1 MPQLS
6 WLSTNRRIL
15 CLFCVGVLFSGLPL
29 APAFAFDL
37 FGWFRGS
44 SDAPPAPSADA
55 LPYSLDIV
63 IGGDNDDLEQTIK
76 DASTLQSLQSD
87 PPPDSAALISRAQA
101 DLPRLI
107 DALWGAGFYNA
118 RVTINVAG
126 VPMVLQAPRTE
137 AAIRAAAGYRS
148 RALVPIQIVAD
159 PGPQFALRDV
169 NVFDART
176 RLAYTPSE
184 LPPRVVQIKPG
195 DPARSAD
202 ILAAEARIVD
212 YFRAQ
217 SRPFAKIQRQDPVV
231 YHQAQVMDVGLGVD
245 PGPKAGIGAITI
257 QGAEGV
263 DPAVV
268 RSFIYTEPGD
278 PYSPATLASMR
289 KSISQIEALGSV
301 RIREAEVLDA
311 YGNLPLFVELTER
324 PLRVIGASAQYSTTD
339 GPALRAYWAHRNLF
353 GGAER
358 LRLEGS
364 VFYLTEDGGQP
375 DRDEGWNWD
384 DLGGRFRASFLKP
397 ALWGTR
403 NDLLVDGLA
412 ERDRTEGY
420 TSRFV
425 NVTAGIRHRFS
436 ETFSIQGGIE
446 YERGQSTDIL
456 GSDRLYAGRPAGVP
470 ELRFHRRPPQSHE
483 GDPGAC
489 LGGAIS
495 GGPRL
500 LGPDHDRQGHG
511 LDLFLP
517 RRGGPLR
524 ARRPHRSGFHRRR
537 GPRRDSGQS
546 AFLRRRRRL
555 RARLSLPEPQPDLPR
570 AADRRPEPAGGL
582 HRGTHQDHRH
592 HRHRA
597 LRRCRHGLR
606 VELSGLRRA
615 ASASPRVSACAI
627 IRPSAPFAWMS
638 PIPSIRDPAI
648 PPTPSTSESGR
659 PSDEQANPLPRP
671 SVACRSRSRS
681 SPSGCW
687 SGRPSQAQSDQ
698 GILASLISRLL
709 STPTTRVTIGSI
721 EGALSSNA
729 VIRDIRIADKD
740 GVWLNLDRARLVW
753 SRTALLRGRLQVDE
767 LTIDRLQILRRP
779 LPAEEDG
786 ACLRRADPARTAGP
800 GDRRP
805 LCPAGT
811 GPRRAGAR
819 HRRRGSRRK
828 APPSSATRPRGSI

>member
-63 IGGDNDDLEQTIK
+63 IGGENDDLEQTIK

-384 DLGGRFRASFLKP
+384 NLGGRFRASFLKP

-412 ERDRTEGY
+412 ERDRTVGY

-425 NVTAGIRHRFS
+425 NVSAGIRHRFS
-436 ETFSIQGGIE
+436 QTFSIQGGVE

-456 GSDRLYAGRPAGVP
+456 GQIDYTLVGLPVSLNYDSTDDLLNPTKGFRVLASVAPYPEILGSSVPITIAKGTASTYFSLDEEARYVLAGRIGLGSIVGADLDEIPANRRFYAGGGGSVRGYRYQSLSPTFLGQPIGGRSLLEASIEARIKITNTIGIVPFVDAGTAFESSFPDFDDSV
-470 ELRFHRRPPQSHE
+470 RFS
-483 GDPGAC
+483 A
-489 LGGAIS
+489 
-495 GGPRL
+495 
-500 LGPDHDRQGHG
+500 G
-511 LDLFLP
+511 L
-517 RRGGPLR
+517 
-524 ARRPHRSGFHRRR
+524 
-537 GPRRDSGQS
+537 
-546 AFLRRRRRL
+546 
-555 RARLSLPEPQPDLPR
+555 
-570 AADRRPEPAGGL
+570 
-582 HRGTHQDHRH
+582 
-592 HRHRA
+592 
-597 LRRCRHGLR
+597 GLR
-606 VELSGLRRA
+606 YYTAIGPIRLDVA
-615 ASASPRVSACAI
+615 APL
-627 IRPSAPFAWMS
+627 
-638 PIPSIRDPAI
+638 
-648 PPTPSTSESGR
+648 
-659 PSDEQANPLPRP
+659 NP
-671 SVACRSRSRS
+671 
-681 SPSGCW
+681 
-687 SGRPSQAQSDQ
+687 
-698 GILASLISRLL
+698 
-709 STPTTRVTIGSI
+709 
-721 EGALSSNA
+721 
-729 VIRDIRIADKD
+729 
-740 GVWLNLDRARLVW
+740 
-753 SRTALLRGRLQVDE
+753 
-767 LTIDRLQILRRP
+767 
-779 LPAEEDG
+779 
-786 ACLRRADPARTAGP
+786 GP
-800 GDRRP
+800 GD
-805 LCPAGT
+805 
-811 GPRRAGAR
+811 
-819 HRRRGSRRK
+819 
-828 APPSSATRPRGSI
+828 PSYAIYVGIGQAF

>member
-1 MPQLS
+1 VPQLS

-15 CLFCVGVLFSGLPL
+15 CLFCVSVLFSGLPL

-63 IGGDNDDLEQTIK
+63 IGGDNDDLEQAIK

-107 DALWGAGFYNA
+107 DALWGAGYYNA

-176 RLAYTPSE
+176 RLAYAPSE

-231 YHQAQVMDVGLGVD
+231 YHQAQVMDVGLGVN

-278 PYSPATLASMR
+278 PYSPAALASMR

-301 RIREAEVLDA
+301 RIREAEELDA

-375 DRDEGWNWD
+375 DRDDGWNWD
-384 DLGGRFRASFLKP
+384 NLGGRFRASFLKP

-403 NDLLVDGLA
+403 NDLLIDGLA
-412 ERDRTEGY
+412 ERDRTVGY

-425 NVTAGIRHRFS
+425 NVSAGIRHRFS

-456 GSDRLYAGRPAGVP
+456 GQIDYTLVGLPFSLTYDSTDDLLNPTKGFRVLASVAPYPEFLGSSVPITIAKGTASTYFSLDEEARYVLAGRIGLGSIVGADLDEIPANRRFYAGGGGSVRGYRYQSLSPTFLGQPIGGRSLLEASIEARIKITNTIGIVPFVDAGTAFESSFPDFDESV
-470 ELRFHRRPPQSHE
+470 RFS
-483 GDPGAC
+483 A
-489 LGGAIS
+489 
-495 GGPRL
+495 
-500 LGPDHDRQGHG
+500 G
-511 LDLFLP
+511 L
-517 RRGGPLR
+517 
-524 ARRPHRSGFHRRR
+524 
-537 GPRRDSGQS
+537 
-546 AFLRRRRRL
+546 
-555 RARLSLPEPQPDLPR
+555 
-570 AADRRPEPAGGL
+570 
-582 HRGTHQDHRH
+582 
-592 HRHRA
+592 
-597 LRRCRHGLR
+597 GLR
-606 VELSGLRRA
+606 YYTAIGPIRLDVA
-615 ASASPRVSACAI
+615 APL
-627 IRPSAPFAWMS
+627 
-638 PIPSIRDPAI
+638 
-648 PPTPSTSESGR
+648 
-659 PSDEQANPLPRP
+659 NP
-671 SVACRSRSRS
+671 
-681 SPSGCW
+681 
-687 SGRPSQAQSDQ
+687 
-698 GILASLISRLL
+698 
-709 STPTTRVTIGSI
+709 
-721 EGALSSNA
+721 
-729 VIRDIRIADKD
+729 
-740 GVWLNLDRARLVW
+740 
-753 SRTALLRGRLQVDE
+753 
-767 LTIDRLQILRRP
+767 
-779 LPAEEDG
+779 
-786 ACLRRADPARTAGP
+786 GP
-800 GDRRP
+800 GD
-805 LCPAGT
+805 
-811 GPRRAGAR
+811 
-819 HRRRGSRRK
+819 
-828 APPSSATRPRGSI
+828 PSYAIYVGIGQAF